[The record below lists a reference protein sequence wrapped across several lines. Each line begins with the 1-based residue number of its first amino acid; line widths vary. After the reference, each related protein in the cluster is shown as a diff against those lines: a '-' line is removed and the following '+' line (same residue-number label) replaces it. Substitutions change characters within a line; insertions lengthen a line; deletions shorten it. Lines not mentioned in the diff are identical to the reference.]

1 MRKKYEQVPAQG
13 ITAEEVLDLW
23 KAGKLFVETE
33 RLSDEE
39 LLARCQQEALSYVS
53 AIDDYATPEWRPHI
67 NKVWKSIVEDY
78 MFEEGLV
85 MKKGLMQ
92 GRLNKYIIT
101 NIVFHL
107 HALDIYQCTAL
118 VDLHKKLEAVSERN
132 NIYKGAIMYP
142 LNKIQRLRL
151 RELKEIYKSKMIDF

>member
-85 MKKGLMQ
+85 MKKKH
-92 GRLNKYIIT
+92 RLNCYFLT
-101 NIVFHL
+101 AIVYQLQARGVYLPSNEVNQMKLHL
-107 HALDIYQCTAL
+107 
-118 VDLHKKLEAVSERN
+118 KLERSSKKTS
-132 NIYKGAIMYP
+132 IYKGVVNYP
-142 LNKIQRLRL
+142 IPYAMKKYLSTLIAKYHRI
-151 RELKEIYKSKMIDF
+151 